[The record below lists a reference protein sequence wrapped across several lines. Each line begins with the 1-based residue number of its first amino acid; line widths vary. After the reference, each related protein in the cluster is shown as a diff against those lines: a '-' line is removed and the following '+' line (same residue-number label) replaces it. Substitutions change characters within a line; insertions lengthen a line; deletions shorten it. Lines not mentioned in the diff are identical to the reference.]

1 MLLSARK
8 APQHIRQCL
17 FLNTLRFSLPFLS
30 FVAAVGALKRDK
42 SSNAANLPDVEDV
55 PDRCVLEEP
64 ESPGER
70 HLGTVTEYQ
79 VINLTRLSGLWK
91 KHIVMLL
98 PF

>member
-1 MLLSARK
+1 MESSTAYQ
-8 APQHIRQCL
+8 AVFVSEYIH
-17 FLNTLRFSLPFLS
+17 FSLPFLS
-30 FVAAVGALKRDK
+30 FVAAVSALKRDK

-70 HLGTVTEYQ
+70 LLGTVTKYQ
-79 VINLTRLSGLWK
+79 VINPTRLSGLWK
-91 KHIVMLL
+91 KHIVMLF